1 MMRKVVIF
9 IFLCLIALT
18 LDAQSRK
25 ELEARRKQNLEEIE
39 YVDNLLKSTS
49 KEKKENLNR
58 IRVIGKKLSLR
69 EKVINEYG
77 VEISLLEYRVSLNR
91 VASEM
96 MEDDLKVLREE
107 YRKSILNAYKATKG
121 TPAIAYI
128 LSAKD
133 FNQGYKRL
141 KYIQQIARYRRSES
155 ELIMDLYAE
164 LQNTRA
170 KLSNDL
176 SSVSDLKKR
185 EEAQK
190 MILHNEQEKKENLVK
205 SLTKKE
211 KQLRKE
217 LEEKKKV
224 NRQIESEI
232 SRIIEEEKK
241 RIVTAPVSKEMK
253 ITGDSFEENKGRLPW
268 PVDKGIIT
276 SHFGLQQHPVL
287 KNVTEDNIGI
297 EITTVNNARAK
308 AVFKGQVVRVFAIS
322 GANMAVII
330 RHGKYLTVYQNLVK
344 RKLKAGD
351 NVEAGKEIGEV
362 FQDPMEDG
370 KSVLRFSVY
379 SEKTK
384 LDPEAWLVKKNK

>member
-164 LQNTRA
+164 LQNTRD

-297 EITTVNNARAK
+297 EITTINNARAK

-344 RKLKAGD
+344 LKVKAGD
-351 NVEAGKEIGEV
+351 KVETGKEIGEV